1 MAKEQQQFLDVV
13 DRDEAERRWRSAISP
28 LETQAENVLVSEA
41 LGRILAEDVISE
53 VDVPGFDRSNVDGY
67 AIISEESFHSSE
79 ESPKHFL
86 INDEEI
92 SPGMIPQMELKSG
105 TVSAIATGGMIPRGA
120 DAAVMVEHTT
130 FMLDRIQLNKPVSP
144 GTNISYAGTD
154 IACGELTL
162 FSGLRLTARETGL
175 LAAIGVSTISVYRK
189 PKVAVIST
197 GNEIIAPGQPILPG
211 QIYDANARMLADA
224 VRENGG
230 VAVEY
235 GIVADDYAALKSMIS
250 IAIQECDI
258 VVLSGGTSKGGGD
271 ISYQSISEMDPGILV
286 HGVALKPG
294 KPVCLGASGKIPIAV
309 LPGFPTSAIFTFH
322 EFVAPIIRELAG
334 ISHRKTDS
342 IPAVMSS
349 RLNSERGR
357 TEYLLVGLMPG
368 TSGLTAYPMGK
379 GSGSVTT
386 FSRADGFVVISRHQ
400 EYIEANE
407 KVEVV
412 PIGRE
417 LIPADL
423 VVIGSHCIGLDSI
436 LSQLSKQNKV
446 RSKTL
451 WVGSQGGLDS
461 VTRGECDISGTH
473 LLDPITDQYNTPF
486 LNPDITL
493 IHGYGRMQGFV
504 FRSGDP
510 RFSNCSLNN
519 VIEIALASP
528 DCRMVCR
535 NRGSGTRV
543 LIDQI
548 LEGRKP
554 VGYNV
559 EVRSHHAVAA
569 SVIQGRADWGITIE
583 PVARQYGLEFIP
595 IRQEF
600 YDFAVKRSN
609 RNSSTVHQ
617 FVEILKSELIQSQ
630 LIKMGFIIR
639 PETGSWL

>member
-1 MAKEQQQFLDVV
+1 
-13 DRDEAERRWRSAISP
+13 
-28 LETQAENVLVSEA
+28 
-41 LGRILAEDVISE
+41 
-53 VDVPGFDRSNVDGY
+53 
-67 AIISEESFHSSE
+67 
-79 ESPKHFL
+79 
-86 INDEEI
+86 
-92 SPGMIPQMELKSG
+92 
-105 TVSAIATGGMIPRGA
+105 
-120 DAAVMVEHTT
+120 
-130 FMLDRIQLNKPVSP
+130 
-144 GTNISYAGTD
+144 
-154 IACGELTL
+154 
-162 FSGLRLTARETGL
+162 
-175 LAAIGVSTISVYRK
+175 
-189 PKVAVIST
+189 
-197 GNEIIAPGQPILPG
+197 
-211 QIYDANARMLADA
+211 
-224 VRENGG
+224 
-230 VAVEY
+230 
-235 GIVADDYAALKSMIS
+235 
-250 IAIQECDI
+250 
-258 VVLSGGTSKGGGD
+258 
-271 ISYQSISEMDPGILV
+271 
-286 HGVALKPG
+286 
-294 KPVCLGASGKIPIAV
+294 
-309 LPGFPTSAIFTFH
+309 
-322 EFVAPIIRELAG
+322 
-334 ISHRKTDS
+334 
-342 IPAVMSS
+342 
-349 RLNSERGR
+349 
-357 TEYLLVGLMPG
+357 MPG

-461 VTRGECDISGTH
+461 VSRGECDIAGTH

-510 RFSNCSLNN
+510 RFINCSLKKA
-519 VIEIALASP
+519 IEIALSAS

-543 LIDQI
+543 LIDQ
-548 LEGRKP
+548 LLDGLKP
-554 VGYNV
+554 TGYNV

-569 SVIQGRADWGITIE
+569 SVIQARSDWGITIE

-600 YDFAVKRSN
+600 YDFAVKQSN

-617 FVEILKSELIQSQ
+617 FIEILKSELIQSQ
-630 LIKMGFIIR
+630 LIKMGFMIR